1 MKVKATILTL
11 KLVLFLAFADLVLN
25 LFVVITIMTVIMII
39 ILKSIYF
46 YMALRTS
53 TSSTSAFSKLLFYFH
68 VIIRL
73 LNKIFPKKTQNIGPQ
88 ILHYKIVE
96 NTFHDTILS
105 FFQSSECRHSHTQ
118 SWTDV
123 YKGNPFYKWLKL
135 ENIAFS
141 QQTTPFYLFSS
152 LIHAFMVIIFYYFS

>member
-1 MKVKATILTL
+1 MMMVVSLVEKLDKTVMKVKATILTL

-73 LNKIFPKKTQNIGPQ
+73 LKSNIPEKNSK
-88 ILHYKIVE
+88 YW
-96 NTFHDTILS
+96 S
-105 FFQSSECRHSHTQ
+105 
-118 SWTDV
+118 V
-123 YKGNPFYKWLKL
+123 YLTL
-135 ENIAFS
+135 
-141 QQTTPFYLFSS
+141 
-152 LIHAFMVIIFYYFS
+152 